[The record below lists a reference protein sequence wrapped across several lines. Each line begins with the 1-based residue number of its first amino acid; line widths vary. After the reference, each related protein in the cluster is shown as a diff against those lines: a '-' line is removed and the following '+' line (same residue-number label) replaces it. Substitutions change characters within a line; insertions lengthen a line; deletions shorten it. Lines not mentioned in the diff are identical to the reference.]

1 MAWGHRRGW
10 PPEAYWAS
18 WADAANVGTTT
29 SSDHGRHHVSNCRA
43 HCHGVFRRVAGEC
56 GTSGPRRVCGRAEL
70 VRLEVPDPPDHQS
83 AEPGEWQH
91 GRQYHASS
99 SSEHHVWKTVVHAQS
114 SAADQA
120 HLRSDSGPCAGQVL
134 IGCPASPEFEV
145 KPHLF
150 RTIVRERMRLPL
162 INEARCEC
170 GGSIDCRGRHRRACT
185 RSGRLRSR
193 AVSTEKSL
201 ARVRRE
207 TGATVRC
214 NPKFRDLI
222 VNVLATD
229 ERAIE
234 VLFSGQQMNHG
245 AQLAC

>member
-1 MAWGHRRGW
+1 MRHVWTAKGF
-10 PPEAYWAS
+10 
-18 WADAANVGTTT
+18 VG
-29 SSDHGRHHVSNCRA
+29 
-43 HCHGVFRRVAGEC
+43 
-56 GTSGPRRVCGRAEL
+56 GPNWSHLRC
-70 VRLEVPDPPDHQS
+70 PTQDQQS

-91 GRQYHASS
+91 GWQYHASS

-120 HLRSDSGPCAGQVL
+120 HLRSDPGPCAGQVL

-170 GGSIDCRGRHRRACT
+170 GGSIDCRGRHRRACS

-201 ARVRRE
+201 ARMCRE
-207 TGATVRC
+207 AGATVRC

-245 AQLAC
+245 AQLAVDITTRSAVTVCGRPCPNAA